1 MALIWCCA
9 LIVNREIS
17 VLLAYYFIF
26 LSMTF
31 ILGSCLLE
39 LIYFDVAYIRA

>member
-17 VLLAYYFIF
+17 LLLAYYLIF
-26 LSMTF
+26 PSMTF
-31 ILGSCLLE
+31 ILGSCFLE
-39 LIYFDVAYIRA
+39 HLYFEVAFIRA